1 VHPDLIN
8 ACIASLLLYAFVL
21 VVFAVVFRRV
31 FPEMRLG
38 LTALLL
44 LIAALLLMA
53 YSLASMYP
61 FPLSQ
66 LVDVLGSRHLTFN

>member
-8 ACIASLLLYAFVL
+8 ACIASLLLYACVL
-21 VVFAVVFRRV
+21 VVFVAVFRRY

-38 LTALLL
+38 LIALLL

-61 FPLSQ
+61 FPLRFA
-66 LVDVLGSRHLTFN
+66 LVYCDAMGAVV